1 MSLLSAR
8 HLPVRVNANQR
19 VQRALTCRVSANS
32 SNESLVAPELA
43 RVGPEFVAD
52 VVRNKVARKTLI
64 VDVREPDEA
73 ATGSIKSAVNVPSGV
88 FKSEDKSQLDAV
100 IKEQLAGA
108 EQVVVHC
115 HFSKVRG
122 PTCARA
128 LNERLQALGLDNAP
142 EVKVLAGGVAGF
154 MDAFGSDPALAVLP
168 EGGWKPSHS

>member
-1 MSLLSAR
+1 MG
-8 HLPVRVNANQR
+8 HDND
-19 VQRALTCRVSANS
+19 
-32 SNESLVAPELA
+32 ELVAPELA
-43 RVGPEFVAD
+43 RVTPD
-52 VVRNKVARKTLI
+52 VVAEVVKSGDKKTLI
-64 VDVREPDEA
+64 VDVRDAHEVAE
-73 ATGSIKSAVNVPSGV
+73 GSIKTALNVPSAV

-128 LNERLQALGLDNAP
+128 LNERIKALGLDKAP

-154 MDAFGSDPALAVLP
+154 MDGFKADPAVAVLP
-168 EGGWKPSHS
+168 EGGWNPAQK

>member
-1 MSLLSAR
+1 MGHDSD
-8 HLPVRVNANQR
+8 
-19 VQRALTCRVSANS
+19 
-32 SNESLVAPELA
+32 ELVAPELS
-43 RVGPEFVAD
+43 RVDPSFVAD
-52 VVRNKVARKTLI
+52 VVKSGDKKTLI
-64 VDVREPDEA
+64 VDVRDAHEVAE
-73 ATGSIKSAVNVPSGV
+73 GSIKSALNVPSSV

-128 LNERLQALGLDNAP
+128 LNERLKALGLDNAP

-154 MDAFGSDPALAVLP
+154 MDSYKGDSEVAVLP
-168 EGGWKPSHS
+168 AQGWDPAQK